1 MPVMVPQ
8 APDYGS
14 PVTRLRIATFNIRH
28 GFGTG
33 GTLDLARTARV
44 IEEIDPDIISL
55 QEVDRNLERSGNQ
68 DQVDVLAAMTGLRF
82 HFAPALVRGAGA
94 YGIALG
100 LKKEAGAAEGGVESF
115 PLPRVDDEEPRVAMS
130 TRFRGISFVAT
141 HLSVRPGPRDVQ
153 MMYLAKR
160 LRDLAPP
167 AVVFGDLN
175 ASRRGLGHLVAAG
188 LRPGPKHAT
197 MSFRRQVDHILLPP
211 DLRNALFRTIPTDA
225 SDHRP
230 LIADLELSAARS

>member
-1 MPVMVPQ
+1 MVPQ
-8 APDYGS
+8 APGYGS
-14 PVTRLRIATFNIRH
+14 PVSRLRVATFNIRH
-28 GFGTG
+28 GLGTG
-33 GTLDLARTARV
+33 GTLDLVRTARV

-68 DQVDVLAAMTGLRF
+68 DQAQVLGEMTGLRF
-82 HFAPALVRGAGA
+82 HFAPALMRGAGA

-100 LKKEAGAAEGGVESF
+100 LKKEGGAGEGVVESF
-115 PLPRVDDEEPRVAMS
+115 HLPRVNDEEPRVAM
-130 TRFRGISFVAT
+130 TIRFRGISFVAT

-153 MMYLAKR
+153 MMDLSNR

-175 ASRRGLGHLVAAG
+175 TSRRGLGHLVAAG

-197 MSFRRQVDHILLPP
+197 MSLWRQVDHILLPP
-211 DLRNALFRTIPTDA
+211 GLGVALFRTIETDA

-230 LIADLELSAARS
+230 LIADLEVPAARP

>member
-1 MPVMVPQ
+1 MVPQ

-14 PVTRLRIATFNIRH
+14 PVSRLRVATFNIRH
-28 GFGTG
+28 GLGTG

-55 QEVDRNLERSGNQ
+55 QEVDRNLKRSGNQ
-68 DQVDVLAAMTGLRF
+68 DQVGVLAAMTGLRF
-82 HFAPALVRGAGA
+82 HFAPAVVRRAGA

-100 LKKEAGAAEGGVESF
+100 LKKEAGEAEGGVESF
-115 PLPRVDDEEPRVAMS
+115 PLPRVDEEGPRVAMS

-160 LRDLAPP
+160 LRNLAPP

-230 LIADLELSAARS
+230 LIADLGLSAARS

>member
-1 MPVMVPQ
+1 MVPQ
-8 APDYGS
+8 APGYGS
-14 PVTRLRIATFNIRH
+14 PVSTLRVATFNIRH
-28 GFGTG
+28 GLGTG

-44 IEEIDPDIISL
+44 IEAIDPDIISL
-55 QEVDRNLERSGNQ
+55 QEVDRNLERSGNE

-82 HFAPALVRGAGA
+82 HFASALVPGAGA

-100 LKKEAGAAEGGVESF
+100 LKKEAGEAEGVVESF
-115 PLPRVDDEEPRVAMS
+115 PLPRVDDEESRVAQS

-153 MMYLAKR
+153 MMDLAKR
-160 LRDLAPP
+160 LRYLTSP

-197 MSFRRQVDHILLPP
+197 MSFWRQVDHILLPP
-211 DLRNALFRTIPTDA
+211 GLGDVRFRTIPTDA
-225 SDHRP
+225 SDHDP
-230 LIADLELSAARS
+230 LIADLEVPGARP